1 VESVASDD
9 INRNCEKILD
19 SSKSTTI
26 SEETEKETKVNKD
39 NDKQKKLVKDIKE
52 KLNMSNEDG
61 ICDSDDEFDSGN
73 NKTGNTSKTT
83 LQNKTGSES
92 VEDNNRTKNKNMK
105 EAN

>member
-19 SSKSTTI
+19 SIKSTTI

-39 NDKQKKLVKDIKE
+39 NDKQEKLVKDIKE

-61 ICDSDDEFDSGN
+61 ICDSDDDFDSGN
-73 NKTGNTSKTT
+73 NKTGNTSKAT
-83 LQNKTGSES
+83 LMSQLEYFHLLNSLPS
-92 VEDNNRTKNKNMK
+92 YFCF
-105 EAN
+105 